1 MTYIAGGDG
10 AALDGD
16 LPPTLDEV
24 VRSPRAAERM
34 GQLNYPKVIWSGVNY
49 VIAELVDGVWL
60 LDDPVCDYPQEARDA
75 MGFHFR
81 ALALR
86 RSTPAAAREE
96 YWETSAL
103 LERERPNELTVA
115 GRRFRVVRV
124 DRFSRV
130 GPLGPESPRATDP
143 DDVPDERPADMHAH
157 FCRHP
162 LPEPVTPGSAELLG
176 ERWEHIPRAGR
187 ASADVIR
194 DARRALGSHPLIVR
208 LAPRFIVLNNMD
220 GFWSTCRGYV
230 TCPRA
235 ARATLADILR
245 AMTEEDDEDLS
256 EDDRSAIL
264 RTAEALGI
272 APIHEVVLR
281 GEIRYRIVR
290 VEHIVR
296 MNDDGP
302 EPSRPSDHDPEEPLT
317 GETAELRTWPLR
329 DE

>member
-1 MTYIAGGDG
+1 MTFIAGGDG

-34 GQLNYPKVIWSGVNY
+34 GQLNYPKVVWSGTTY
-49 VIAELVDGVWL
+49 ALAEQVDGAWL
-60 LDDPVCDYPQEARDA
+60 LSDLAYDHPQEARDG

-86 RSTPAAAREE
+86 RSTPAWAREE

-130 GPLGPESPRATDP
+130 GPPGPESPRATDP
-143 DDVPDERPADMHAH
+143 DDVPEQRLPDLHAR
-157 FCRHP
+157 FCRTP
-162 LPEPVTPGSAELLG
+162 LPAPVTPGSAELLG
-176 ERWEHIPRAGR
+176 ERWEHVPPAGR
-187 ASADVIR
+187 ASGEVIR
-194 DARRALGSHPLIVR
+194 DARRALESHPLIVR
-208 LAPRFIVLNNMD
+208 LPPRFIVLTNMD

-230 TCPRA
+230 NCPRA
-235 ARATLADILR
+235 ARTTLADILR
-245 AMTEEDDEDLS
+245 RMTEEDDEDLS
-256 EDDRSAIL
+256 DEDRSAIL
-264 RTAEALGI
+264 GTAEALEI
-272 APIHEVVLR
+272 APIHEIVLR

-290 VEHIVR
+290 VEHVVR